1 MSIKL
6 KVENI
11 KVSLSKKDIISDIN
25 LSVEEG
31 EFVSVLGASGCGKS
45 TLLKAIAGMLPLEEG
60 SISVDGKRIDN
71 APAHK
76 RNIVLVFQDI
86 RLFPH
91 MTVAEN
97 IAFALKVKKL
107 PVEIR
112 EARVKSLLQQIK
124 MEGLGSRN
132 INQLSGGQQQRV
144 ALARALAAEPE
155 ILMLDEPFSSLD
167 ENLRFDMRLLL
178 LDIHKKYHM
187 TTIMVTHN
195 KDEALSMSDKIALM
209 DGGRIIQSGSPEDI
223 YENPANCKAAK
234 YFGDASFFEGTVRG
248 GKFHSP
254 EFSLDCRLKEGEYI
268 LMVRNDA
275 VEPAEGNDFEFIQRI
290 YTGKEEEY
298 VYQHCVTGTKI
309 RFRSNGRQ
317 TDYLPLKTSFRFKD
331 ERLRYYEIEFFN

>member
-1 MSIKL
+1 MKMKL
-6 KVENI
+6 KVENMR
-11 KVSLSKKDIISDIN
+11 VVLSKKDIISDIN
-25 LSVEEG
+25 LSVGEG

-60 SISVDGKRIDN
+60 SIFAGGKRIDN
-71 APAHK
+71 IPAYK
-76 RNIVLVFQDI
+76 RNIILLFQDI

-97 IAFALKVKKL
+97 IAFALKIKKI
-107 PVEIR
+107 PVERR
-112 EARVKSLLQQIK
+112 EAGVKALLQQIK
-124 MEGLGSRN
+124 MEGLGNRN

-209 DGGRIIQSGSPEDI
+209 DGGRIIQSGTPEDI
-223 YENPANCKAAK
+223 YENPVSCKAAK
-234 YFGDASFFEGTVRG
+234 YFGDASFFEGTVSN
-248 GKFHSP
+248 GKFQST
-254 EFSLDCRLKEGEYI
+254 EFSVDCNLKEGKYM

-275 VEPAEGNDFEFIQRI
+275 VEPTAGDDFDFIQRV

-298 VYQHCVTGTKI
+298 IYQHCVTGSKI
-309 RFRSNGRQ
+309 RCLSNKK
-317 TDYLPLKTSFRFKD
+317 TDPFPAPSKTSFHLNL
-331 ERLRYYEIEFFN
+331 ERLRFYKI